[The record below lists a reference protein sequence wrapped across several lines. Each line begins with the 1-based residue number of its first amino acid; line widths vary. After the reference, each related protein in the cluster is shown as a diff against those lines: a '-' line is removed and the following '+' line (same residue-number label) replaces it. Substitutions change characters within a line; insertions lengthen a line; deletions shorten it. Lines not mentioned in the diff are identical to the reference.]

1 MGRPRELT
9 EAKMVPVILDLETRK
24 IIEKGKGAK
33 GISSYIRSLILEKV
47 EPTEAR
53 ESVGFLQ
60 RKLKEAEVKIAAY
73 ERKEKA
79 VTKEKAES
87 MAYIAK
93 GLELYKNEDIT
104 RAEDPETCRRWIE
117 ARCKGSGISTS
128 EFLSFQRGCIDF
140 IV

>member
-9 EAKMVPVILDLETRK
+9 DAKMIPVILDLETRN
-24 IIEKGKGAK
+24 IVERGKGDK
-33 GISSYIRSLILEKV
+33 GASSYIRSLIREKV
-47 EPTEAR
+47 EPPGAGK
-53 ESVGFLQ
+53 SVGFLQ

-93 GLELYKNEDIT
+93 GLELYKNEDNR

-117 ARCKGSGISTS
+117 ARCRGSGISTS
-128 EFLSFQRGCIDF
+128 EFLSFQNTL
-140 IV
+140 

>member
-9 EAKMVPVILDLETRK
+9 EAKMVPVILDLEARN
-24 IIEKGKGAK
+24 IVEKGKGDK
-33 GISSYIRSLILEKV
+33 GISSYIRSLILEKQ
-47 EPTEAR
+47 EPVEAR

-87 MAYIAK
+87 MVYIAK
-93 GLELYKNEDIT
+93 GLELYKNEDMR

-128 EFLSFQRGCIDF
+128 DFLSFYGKTE
-140 IV
+140 